1 MLTRRLLDDRGS
13 TVVTAMLVLFVL
25 VAFAT
30 TLASYVDSDQSDTRR
45 TRERESSFQLT
56 EGALNAQIYQ
66 L

>member
-45 TRERESSFQLT
+45 TR
-56 EGALNAQIYQ
+56 
-66 L
+66 